1 MKPLEIPSH
10 CITFLTGFI
19 GVDATVSR
27 TLVRLPAAPP
37 CGIVNESQNRIA
49 TRAGGER

>member
-49 TRAGGER
+49 TRGGER